1 MAMSRAM
8 NSQTIWKLED
18 GVAKRTLI
26 APSYSGAIDFN
37 VPHPRNLHQGLVEE
51 LLLRDAES
59 HNADFRVHWQWKFVD
74 MDSQGAGK
82 PCKVTLQHLGTNE
95 TKVVLA
101 RYVLGADGARSA
113 VRGWA
118 AKFGVSME
126 TQPTTDRYCIQDLTG
141 ITSDFPDLERFSY
154 VMITLITLSDAKIY
168 HDTG

>member
-1 MAMSRAM
+1 M

-26 APSYSGAIDFN
+26 APSYSGTIDFN
-37 VPHPRNLHQGLVEE
+37 VPYPRNLHQGLVEE

-59 HNADFRVHWQWKFVD
+59 HNADFRVNWQWKFVD

-82 PCKVTLQHLGTNE
+82 PYKVTLQHLGTNE
-95 TKVVLA
+95 TRVALA
-101 RYVLGADGARSA
+101 KYVLGADGARSA
-113 VRGWA
+113 VRGWT

-154 VMITLITLSDAKIY
+154 VMITPNTPSDAESY
-168 HDTG
+168 HHTG